1 MAEYNDEIQRELEA
15 IAMWH
20 TGCSDYYRA
29 PSGRIV
35 TQWPRSMPA
44 LEQALSGLDE
54 DAYEVAARSLGRLVG
69 RVDVEDITD
78 FMMTILANGEWV
90 GKAPT
95 VASQ

>member
-20 TGCSDYYRA
+20 AGASDYYRA

-54 DAYEVAARSLGRLVG
+54 EAYEVAALSGTRSGRRSGATTALTG
-69 RVDVEDITD
+69 P
-78 FMMTILANGEWV
+78 N
-90 GKAPT
+90 
-95 VASQ
+95 